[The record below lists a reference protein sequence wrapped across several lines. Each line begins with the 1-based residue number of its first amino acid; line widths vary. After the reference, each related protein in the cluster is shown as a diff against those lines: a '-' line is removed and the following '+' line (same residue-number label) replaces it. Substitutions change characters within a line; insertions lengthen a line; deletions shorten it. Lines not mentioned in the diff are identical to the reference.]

1 MKLINVATPEEG
13 AVKAAEIVI
22 KQIKEKPASV
32 LGLPTGGT
40 PIGLYSELAKAVKS
54 KHVDF
59 SQIQTFNLDEYYGLS
74 KDDPQ
79 SYYTFMNVNLYAP
92 CGLRSDQ
99 THIPSGTA
107 PDAEVEVN
115 AYEAAIA
122 QAGGLDLQVLGI
134 GGNGHIGFNE
144 PGTDPKSRTH
154 VVTLTRNTREANARF
169 FTSID
174 EVPTR
179 AMTMGIQTILDAK
192 VILLLVFGANKADIL
207 FDALKGTVTLNN
219 PASFLQNH
227 PHLIVIVDTAAA
239 TRLYA

>member
-1 MKLINVATPEEG
+1 MKLIKVETPEEG
-13 AVKAAEIVI
+13 AVKAAKIVTN
-22 KQIKEKPASV
+22 QIKEKPASV

-40 PIGLYSELAKAVKS
+40 PVGMYAQLAKVVKA

-59 SQIQTFNLDEYYGLS
+59 SQIKTFNLDEYYGLS

-92 CGLRSDQ
+92 CELRPDQ

-107 PDAEVEVN
+107 PDAEVEVH

-122 QAGGLDLQVLGI
+122 KNGGLDLQVLGI

-154 VVTLTRNTREANARF
+154 VVTLTQNTRKANARF
-169 FTSID
+169 FTSLD
-174 EVPTR
+174 KVPTH
-179 AMTMGIQTILDAK
+179 AMTMGIQTILEAK
-192 VILLLVFGANKADIL
+192 AILMLAFGANKADIL
-207 FDALKGTVTLNN
+207 FDALKGPVSINN

-227 PHLIVIVDTAAA
+227 PNVTVIADAAA
-239 TRLYA
+239 AARI